1 MEISTEINKI
11 FGEEMAK
18 IFANRISDEE
28 LEETARKIWDDMNLE
43 KRNWSGAREEPEIKN
58 LVKEAIVKRLYEKIE
73 EILREPINDE
83 LLEIK
88 ARSMVEMAR
97 KIGEEAIIRDMAN
110 NLAKNVLSVYSRDEK
125 IVQKV
130 LDELNVRNDNG
141 WR

>member
-58 LVKEAIVKRLYEKIE
+58 LVIIWLKTYCRCIVVTKRLFKKC
-73 EILREPINDE
+73 LTN
-83 LLEIK
+83 
-88 ARSMVEMAR
+88 
-97 KIGEEAIIRDMAN
+97 
-110 NLAKNVLSVYSRDEK
+110 
-125 IVQKV
+125 
-130 LDELNVRNDNG
+130 
-141 WR
+141 